1 MAEGSAKRKA
11 LLRQEY
17 EQTLA
22 AIDKEERELLSQAGE
37 IEKGRQSDSPRGG

>member
-22 AIDKEERELLSQAGE
+22 AIDKEERELLSRLE
-37 IEKGRQSDSPRGG
+37 KSKKGRQSDSPRGG